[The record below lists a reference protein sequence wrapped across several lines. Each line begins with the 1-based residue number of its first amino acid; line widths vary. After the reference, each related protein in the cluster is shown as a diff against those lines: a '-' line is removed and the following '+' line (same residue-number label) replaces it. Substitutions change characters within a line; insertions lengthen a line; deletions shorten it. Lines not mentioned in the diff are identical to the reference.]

1 VYLTFPTINRIFGTA
16 LHLLAFYRFV
26 DRRLSREDL
35 RKGHHQFDREVASVD
50 DFSTNAIHSIDL
62 LAGSRFQQSLRLLS
76 EAREYARRVA
86 SDPWEFAV
94 DIRQLRR
101 LGLTENDLRFLVRLK
116 VCDQAREITSPKD
129 EGRLF
134 QATGS
139 LSFSD
144 QTCFTLTNQG
154 TAAAELADA
163 SAAIQPTI
171 SPPRFDPTFT
181 IGLTRQHPFW
191 DSNGRTLIFAGRMV
205 KQFKLQA
212 INQERVLSAFQEE
225 LWPKRILDPLCPHP
239 SLDSKRRLSDT
250 IKCLN
255 RRQENSLIRFRGDG
269 TGEGVLWEAKS

>member
-1 VYLTFPTINRIFGTA
+1 LTFPTNNRIFGTA
-16 LHLLAFYRFV
+16 LNLLAVFGFV
-26 DRRLSREDL
+26 DRRLVREGL
-35 RKGHHQFDREVASVD
+35 RKGHHHIDSEVASVN
-50 DFSTNAIHSIDL
+50 DFSTNASHSIDL
-62 LAGSRFQQSLRLLS
+62 LASSRFQQALKLLS
-76 EAREYARRVA
+76 EAHEYACCVA
-86 SDPWEFAV
+86 SDPWDFAV

-116 VCDQAREITSPKD
+116 VCEQALEITSPND

-144 QTCFTLTNQG
+144 QTCFTLTNRG
-154 TAAAELADA
+154 IAAAELADA
-163 SAAIQPTI
+163 SAAIRPTI

-239 SLDSKRRLSDT
+239 NLDSKRRLSDT